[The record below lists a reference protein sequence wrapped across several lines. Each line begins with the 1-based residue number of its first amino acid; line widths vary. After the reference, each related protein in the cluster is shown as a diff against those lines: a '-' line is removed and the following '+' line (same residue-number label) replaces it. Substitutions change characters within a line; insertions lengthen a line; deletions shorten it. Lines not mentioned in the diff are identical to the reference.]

1 MVERGLGISWG
12 IEREILSVCH
22 SVHRY
27 IRTMPPFFDEKVRD
41 FALAVQEEEDTV
53 VYGGTVQAPKVLAD
67 IVESVAAAI
76 YVDCQ
81 YDLQALWVV
90 FRDLLEP
97 IVTLDILQ
105 QQPQPVT
112 MLFELCQQNSWQV
125 DIKHWRKEEKDVA
138 SVYVDG
144 SFIASASSEQ
154 KENARLHA
162 AKIALEKLCHP
173 KSNNKM
179 SVDIYSSIDGTEIE
193 GTKHKLNELCIKKRW
208 PKPSYR
214 IEKMEGPSH
223 ERKYTCS
230 VQIKTVNTELF
241 VSGEEKSRVRV
252 AENSAAFLMIRE
264 LIESKIVQLVLL
276 LLHHEIE
283 SQATVLCS
291 GDEMGG
297 CATSMTVVR
306 GGRREEIKKVREER
320 EIQRRL
326 CVACGCGLKG
336 WHLRRDSQPTGTDA
350 AYLRLR
356 FGMVAPTQGVAQAHE
371 LAGLTLGRPC
381 PDRIQ
386 YTEFEWIGRMELGVV
401 NCVSAPT
408 HVSAFALF
416 FSPSSQRITFRINV
430 PFLHFCSP
438 PPLLPSAVIIGRV
451 CLVHLLSLR
460 APPLI
465 SQLSA
470 YSSTLIM
477 KYSQPSKESS
487 GQEMERAPST
497 AKEFERVAEE
507 YERVAK
513 AKARQGVASQTDG

>member
-1 MVERGLGISWG
+1 MDKSAGYEIVTSAYAVDGGGDDDDITDMADSVTAVEKLLKYNFKDRRLLEEALTHSSYTNSPSYHRLAFLGDAALGLAVSNFMFLEYPDLDQGQLTLLRSANVST
-12 IEREILSVCH
+12 EKLARVAVHH
-22 SVHRY
+22 SLHR
-27 IRTMPPFFDEKVRD
+27 FFRRNAADLDEKVRD

-53 VYGGTVQAPKVLAD
+53 VYGGTVLAPKVLAD

-97 IVTLDILQ
+97 IVTLEILQ

-125 DIKHWRKEEKDVA
+125 DIKHWRKGEKDVA

-144 SFIASASSEQ
+144 SFIAAASSEQ
-154 KENARLHA
+154 KENARFHA

-179 SVDIYSSIDGTEIE
+179 SVDIYSSIAGTEIE

-264 LIESKIVQLVLL
+264 LIESK
-276 LLHHEIE
+276 
-283 SQATVLCS
+283 
-291 GDEMGG
+291 
-297 CATSMTVVR
+297 
-306 GGRREEIKKVREER
+306 
-320 EIQRRL
+320 
-326 CVACGCGLKG
+326 
-336 WHLRRDSQPTGTDA
+336 
-350 AYLRLR
+350 
-356 FGMVAPTQGVAQAHE
+356 
-371 LAGLTLGRPC
+371 
-381 PDRIQ
+381 
-386 YTEFEWIGRMELGVV
+386 
-401 NCVSAPT
+401 
-408 HVSAFALF
+408 
-416 FSPSSQRITFRINV
+416 
-430 PFLHFCSP
+430 
-438 PPLLPSAVIIGRV
+438 
-451 CLVHLLSLR
+451 SL
-460 APPLI
+460 
-465 SQLSA
+465 
-470 YSSTLIM
+470 
-477 KYSQPSKESS
+477 
-487 GQEMERAPST
+487 
-497 AKEFERVAEE
+497 
-507 YERVAK
+507 
-513 AKARQGVASQTDG
+513 